1 MRDAVWR
8 RRSLSQEA
16 ADVLRWLLLAMRRE
30 VWRPRH
36 WMPWRWHVH
45 GPLPIVLG
53 QVLWLGLHVLLLLYP
68 EQQVLDV
75 RVGRRLA
82 VGARERG
89 RPHGRGQKVR
99 GRGHG
104 RGKTVGGLGSSHLV
118 VEPHP
123 HHVLQR
129 PLELGLGNPRR
140 GNAPRRLQRRCFGSG
155 TGMVAFGWR
164 TLLLLGLLGL
174 LRLPLLLL
182 ALAQRHKLLA
192 VWKPTSGLL
201 LVNRGPHSHPP
212 LQWSRLLRLLLLE
225 PLILHHSTTEHA
237 RSNVPRVSIPSICHW
252 PKRALAVVPLAAG
265 CVSLFTFGGARTP
278 LPRALLDAMAD
289 LAAPATPAVVGRL
302 PVGQLP

>member
-1 MRDAVWR
+1 M
-8 RRSLSQEA
+8 
-16 ADVLRWLLLAMRRE
+16 LLL
-30 VWRPRH
+30 
-36 WMPWRWHVH
+36 
-45 GPLPIVLG
+45 
-53 QVLWLGLHVLLLLYP
+53 LLLLYP

-82 VGARERG
+82 IGARERG
-89 RPHGRGQKVR
+89 RSHGRGQEVR

-118 VEPHP
+118 VEPRP

-129 PLELGLGNPRR
+129 PLELGLGNSRR
-140 GNAPRRLQRRCFGSG
+140 GNASWRLQWRCFGSR

-182 ALAQRHKLLA
+182 ARAQRNKLRA
-192 VWKPTSGLL
+192 IWKSTSGLL
-201 LVNRGPHSHPP
+201 VNRRPHSHPP
-212 LQWSRLLRLLLLE
+212 LQRPRLLLWLVLLE
-225 PLILHHSTTEHA
+225 PLILHHSTPEHA
-237 RSNVPRVSIPSICHW
+237 RSNVPRVSIPSVCQW

-265 CVSLFTFGGARTP
+265 RVSVFTFGGARTP
-278 LPRALLDAMAD
+278 LPWAFLDSVAD

-302 PVGQLP
+302 PVSQLP